1 MMTKKIVFV
10 VVLVGFLAMVYAN
23 GNAKDLPME
32 DIENQL
38 KEKTNIE
45 KMAKCDNRN
54 LMQFFGLDYEQYES
68 HIFYKGKEAL
78 SVEEILIVKAHS
90 EDDLASVKDAVDTRI
105 ASQIKTFEGY
115 GPEQV
120 AMLKNAI
127 VTTKGNY
134 LFYCVS
140 KNPEKYEEVFKDAI

>member
-1 MMTKKIVFV
+1 M
-10 VVLVGFLAMVYAN
+10 
-23 GNAKDLPME
+23 
-32 DIENQL
+32 
-38 KEKTNIE
+38 
-45 KMAKCDNRN
+45 
-54 LMQFFGLDYEQYES
+54 
-68 HIFYKGKEAL
+68 
-78 SVEEILIVKAHS
+78 LIVKAHS
-90 EDDLASVKDAVDTRI
+90 KEDLSPVKDAVDARI